1 MVMRRGLAAAAWQ
14 RLGIRTGPSPAL
26 ERFLEW
32 LAQTPY
38 DWSIRA
44 DGKIRAHDAG
54 TELCAITGVVRH
66 RTGLRF
72 DVGDWVRAG
81 DLIGLSY
88 ADAGLVV
95 EAADVTGPA
104 GRRVKRMRAR
114 VLAAARL
121 AGAAS
126 PLPRRPDPMDRALA
140 ELIDEGTEA
149 PTPSPPGSPSPR
161 RSKPRA

>member
-1 MVMRRGLAAAAWQ
+1 MGRELAAAWR
-14 RLGIRTGPSPAL
+14 RLVARPDLSPAL

-32 LAQTPY
+32 LAETPY
-38 DWSIRA
+38 AWGIRA
-44 DGKIRAHDAG
+44 DGKIRAHDAS

-95 EAADVTGPA
+95 EAADVTRPG

-126 PLPRRPDPMDRALA
+126 PPVRRPDPMDRALA
-140 ELIDEGTEA
+140 ELIDEGTGA
-149 PTPSPPGSPSPR
+149 PTPSAPGSPSPR
-161 RSKPRA
+161 RSRPRA